1 MSKILNKLC
10 CYYSVQNWIVSDMD
24 ADHSEVLQKLLS
36 KSINLIVP
44 VKQETKKLQVSVQSI
59 YYSIIKNGS
68 N

>member
-1 MSKILNKLC
+1 
-10 CYYSVQNWIVSDMD
+10 MD